1 MRHLIAFVIVALLLT
16 FGMAPAV
23 AADDPP
29 GNTVRHQ
36 FRTDGLPVSG
46 PAEMIKFVLDF
57 APGAQTPLHTHPGLV
72 IATVLEGALT
82 FSHDGIETTYR
93 VGETFPE
100 PPNLVGFARN
110 ASTGRTRMMISIVA
124 PKGAAPSTPQPGGP
138 SPAPPPPTT
147 LYLFRTD
154 VTIPSGAYEVA
165 HTVFDFVPGAQTLP
179 HIHPG
184 QVFTTVLEGA
194 IAFRVEG
201 TAKVYGVG
209 ESFVEQPG
217 VVGQAVNA
225 AQAKTTLLVTFILPK
240 GAALSAPVTAP
251 VTAPPTASA
260 PSAPPRTG
268 GGGEAAFIRRLGD
281 G

>member
-1 MRHLIAFVIVALLLT
+1 MAVATRSTTHDAEISGRRQPRSESQRGYRMGHRVAFVIVALLLT
-16 FGMAPAV
+16 LGMAPAV

-46 PAEMIKFVLDF
+46 PAEMIKFVLEF
-57 APGAQTPLHTHPGLV
+57 APGAATPLHTHPGLV

-82 FSHDGIETTYR
+82 FSHDGIDKVYG
-93 VGETFPE
+93 VGETFAE
-100 PPNLVGFARN
+100 PPNQVGLARN
-110 ASTGRTRMMISIVA
+110 AAAGRTRVMVSIVA
-124 PKGAAPSTPQPGGP
+124 PKGAAPSTVVPGGP
-138 SPAPPPPTT
+138 SPAPPAPTT

-154 VTIPSGAYEVA
+154 AIIPSGAYEVA

-201 TAKVYGVG
+201 TAKGCG
-209 ESFVEQPG
+209 C
-217 VVGQAVNA
+217 
-225 AQAKTTLLVTFILPK
+225 LV
-240 GAALSAPVTAP
+240 
-251 VTAPPTASA
+251 
-260 PSAPPRTG
+260 
-268 GGGEAAFIRRLGD
+268 RR
-281 G
+281 